1 MSASFTIPI
10 NEILEKAFELREKQP
25 ELTIDELIKE
35 ILPKIKLCITSETP
49 VGITKKIPV
58 GLDNSDRC
66 YSRTF
71 YETKHLDENSLLIC
85 IPERDDKNKYG
96 DRCKCRKKE
105 GSLFCTRHTGNQ
117 PLGVWN
123 GEYAGKLLD
132 YVTKTTVGVI
142 CQITDDEELPKP
154 VIKQK
159 KEKVVKEQVVKQ
171 RMVRP
176 AEKEVEEILEE
187 PLYNLE
193 SDEDS
198 VDAYPIKI
206 DGIDYNIDESN
217 NVWTDDGELLGVY
230 DRAKGVWLSK

>member
-1 MSASFTIPI
+1 MSASFSIPF
-10 NEILEKAFELREKQP
+10 NEILEKAFMLREKRP

-35 ILPKIKLCITSETP
+35 ILPTIKLSLTSETP
-49 VGITKKIPV
+49 VGITKKV
-58 GLDNSDRC
+58 LGGLDDSDRC

-71 YETKHLDENSLLIC
+71 YENKHLDENGLLVS
-85 IPERDDKNKYG
+85 IPERSESNKYG

-142 CQITDDEELPKP
+142 CQITDDDEPPKP
-154 VIKQK
+154 VIKAK
-159 KEKVVKEQVVKQ
+159 KEKTVKETPVKQ

-176 AEKEVEEILEE
+176 AEKIVEN
-187 PLYNLE
+187 PE
-193 SDEDS
+193 SVDSGEDS
-198 VDAYPIKI
+198 VDAYPIRI
-206 DGIDYNIDESN
+206 DGVEYNIDESN
-217 NVWTDDGELLGVY
+217 NVWTDDGDLVGVY
-230 DRAKGVWLSK
+230 DRINGVWLSK

>member
-1 MSASFTIPI
+1 
-10 NEILEKAFELREKQP
+10 
-25 ELTIDELIKE
+25 
-35 ILPKIKLCITSETP
+35 
-49 VGITKKIPV
+49 
-58 GLDNSDRC
+58 
-66 YSRTF
+66 
-71 YETKHLDENSLLIC
+71 
-85 IPERDDKNKYG
+85 
-96 DRCKCRKKE
+96 
-105 GSLFCTRHTGNQ
+105 
-117 PLGVWN
+117 
-123 GEYAGKLLD
+123 
-132 YVTKTTVGVI
+132 KTTVGVI

-187 PLYNLE
+187 SLYNLE